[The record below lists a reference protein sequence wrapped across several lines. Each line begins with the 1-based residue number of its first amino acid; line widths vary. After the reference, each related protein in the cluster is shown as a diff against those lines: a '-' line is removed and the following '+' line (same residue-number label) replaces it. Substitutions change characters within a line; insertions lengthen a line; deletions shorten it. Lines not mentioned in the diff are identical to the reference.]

1 MADIAIPD
9 RIGNTHVLAK
19 DAFYDGGLLKQ
30 LGVPQSAQPI
40 VTKFVNHMGT
50 IPASRGK
57 NHKDKLRLVSQ
68 ANSEMFDMLSE
79 LQSRGESIALYPE
92 STHNYT
98 NPEKLLPIRP
108 GIGEIAIRSLQ
119 HTRPALVPIG
129 VSYGSEYTQIDEN
142 TAKPAQIRRA
152 QAYIGEVTRLD
163 QDMSVEDVVAITAH
177 TLQDAVD
184 HAHALYAERAK

>member
-1 MADIAIPD
+1 
-9 RIGNTHVLAK
+9 
-19 DAFYDGGLLKQ
+19 
-30 LGVPQSAQPI
+30 
-40 VTKFVNHMGT
+40 MGT

-57 NHKDKLRLVSQ
+57 NHKDRLRLVSQ
-68 ANSEMFDMLSE
+68 ANSEMFDMLGE

-119 HTRPALVPIG
+119 YTRPALVPIG
-129 VSYGSEYTQIDEN
+129 VSYGPEYTQIDEN
-142 TAKPAQIRRA
+142 TAKPAHIRRA

-184 HAHALYAERAK
+184 HAHALYAERTK